1 MASSELVALDPTSG
15 PLDRKD
21 PRAFPARPETLN
33 GAVVGLV
40 ANGLGEGQ
48 KMMDALYEELAKE
61 AEVVSAVRVLKR
73 SVSIPPDKPDWER
86 LLSEVTV
93 AITGM
98 GG

>member
-1 MASSELVALDPTSG
+1 MAHNEIVALDPTSG

-21 PRAFPARPETLN
+21 PRAFPERPETLN

-48 KMMDALYEELAKE
+48 KMMDALYDELNKE
-61 AEVVSAVRVLKR
+61 AEIVGSVRVLKS
-73 SVSIPPDKPDWER
+73 SVSVPPDKQDWER

>member
-1 MASSELVALDPTSG
+1 
-15 PLDRKD
+15 
-21 PRAFPARPETLN
+21 
-33 GAVVGLV
+33 
-40 ANGLGEGQ
+40 
-48 KMMDALYEELAKE
+48 MMDALYEELAKE

>member
-1 MASSELVALDPTSG
+1 MASKEIVALNPTSG

-21 PRAFPARPETLN
+21 PRAFPDRPETLN

-61 AEVVSAVRVLKR
+61 AEVVGAVRVLKR

>member
-1 MASSELVALDPTSG
+1 
-15 PLDRKD
+15 
-21 PRAFPARPETLN
+21 
-33 GAVVGLV
+33 
-40 ANGLGEGQ
+40 
-48 KMMDALYEELAKE
+48 MMDALYEELAKE
-61 AEVVSAVRVLKR
+61 AEVVGAVRVLKR